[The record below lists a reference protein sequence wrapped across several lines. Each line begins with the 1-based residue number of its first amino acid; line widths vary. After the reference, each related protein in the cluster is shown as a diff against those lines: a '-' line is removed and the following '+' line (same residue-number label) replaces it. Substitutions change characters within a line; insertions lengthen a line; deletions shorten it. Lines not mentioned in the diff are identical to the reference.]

1 LYSKLEI
8 KKRYW
13 ILKKFHE
20 SPNSEIYLTGYL
32 NLNYKSNWITFTQV
46 ENENGIRIAGH
57 LNFPVHK
64 VKKLFQEYDEF
75 NHKQFI
81 IKGKPSF
88 YVSKGTKRG
97 CILLESIS
105 LKV

>member
-1 LYSKLEI
+1 LGSKTEI
-8 KKRYW
+8 KNRYW
-13 ILKKFHE
+13 ILHQLSE
-20 SPNSEIYLTGYL
+20 SPNDQICLTGYL
-32 NLNYKSNWITFTQV
+32 NINLKSNWVTFTQV

-81 IKGKPSF
+81 IKGKPGF

-97 CILLESIS
+97 CILLESLS
-105 LKV
+105 LRI